1 MFPQQRVI
9 LVAEQIPHLYLQ
21 KPPNHSEQKFNDIH
35 KESSQ
40 LITRITTGRMFKIIF
55 EAGNELDV
63 SFPCLS
69 Q

>member
-9 LVAEQIPHLYLQ
+9 FVTEQTPHLYLQ
-21 KPPNHSEQKFNDIH
+21 KTPNHSEQKFNDIH
-35 KESSQ
+35 KESNQ

-55 EAGNELDV
+55 ETGNKLDV